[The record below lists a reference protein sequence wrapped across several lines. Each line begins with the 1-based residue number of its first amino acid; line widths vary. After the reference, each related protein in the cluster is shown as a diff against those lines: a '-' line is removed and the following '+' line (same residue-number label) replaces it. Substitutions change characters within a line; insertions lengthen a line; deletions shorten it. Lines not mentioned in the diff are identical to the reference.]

1 MSARVV
7 FWFLLLAVVATGVA
21 VSTVRH
27 ETRLQFSQIQQL
39 QQHRDE
45 LDVEWGRL
53 QLERATWSD
62 AGKIRGMAEEKLHM
76 HAPKDE
82 IVVVVE

>member
-1 MSARVV
+1 MSARLW
-7 FWFLLLAVVATGVA
+7 FWPLLLAVVATGVA
-21 VSTVRH
+21 VSAVRH

-39 QQHRDE
+39 QKHRDV

-53 QLERATWSD
+53 QLERATWKD
-62 AGKIRGMAEEKLHM
+62 AGKIRGMAEEKLGM

>member
-1 MSARVV
+1 MSARVL
-7 FWFLLLAVVATGVA
+7 FWLLWLSVVATGVA
-21 VSTVRH
+21 VSVVRH

-39 QQHRDE
+39 QKHRDA

-53 QLERATWSD
+53 QLERATWAD
-62 AGKIRGMAEEKLHM
+62 AGKIRGMAEQRLGM
-76 HAPKDE
+76 HPPKDE